1 MTNLLIVGDFSP
13 DFGPELA
20 PPSEGPRWCAD
31 CGGSKTFLVTGHYE
45 GGRIGVCQGCEQ
57 VKFLPWERTNSEAA

>member
-1 MTNLLIVGDFSP
+1 MTDLPIVGDFSP

-20 PPSEGPRWCAD
+20 PPTEEPRWCAD
-31 CGGSKTFLVTGHYE
+31 CGGLKTFLVIE
-45 GGRIGVCQGCEQ
+45 QCDAGRIGVCQGCEQ